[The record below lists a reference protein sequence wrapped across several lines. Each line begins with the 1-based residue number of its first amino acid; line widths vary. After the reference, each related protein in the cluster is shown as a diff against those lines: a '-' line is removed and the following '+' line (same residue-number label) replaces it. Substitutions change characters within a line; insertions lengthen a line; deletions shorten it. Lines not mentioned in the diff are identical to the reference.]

1 MNEEI
6 TALLKE
12 VMRQHA
18 DPEAPEYNEC
28 DTAQCNWCER
38 AAKVLEALAAP
49 ANKCVWTGR
58 EWQCGCDCLPCQSCD
73 HK

>member
-6 TALLKE
+6 IALLKE

-38 AAKVLEALAAP
+38 AAKVLEAFAAP
-49 ANKCVWTGR
+49 ANKCV
-58 EWQCGCDCLPCQSCD
+58 CGCDCLPCQSCD